1 VLVLTVDSIILSYH
15 RGLVRVYVDMYGSC
29 SFLAKLYIYI
39 HIYIITYI
47 HTYVS
52 MLYLTY
58 GSFYTH
64 STSHSRT
71 LACTP

>member
-1 VLVLTVDSIILSYH
+1 VVVLTVDSIILSYH
-15 RGLVRVYVDMYGSC
+15 RGVVRVYVGMYGSC

-64 STSHSRT
+64 SHPLTYT